1 MKTSES
7 ITNIAKALVSFDN
20 AMPKVPKDKVNPHFK
35 SKYASLSIMI
45 EKATPI
51 LAANK
56 LAIVQQIDGDCMT
69 TTLLHE
75 SGEFITATAAM
86 PCANPSNPQAMGS
99 AITYARRYAY
109 GSILSLD
116 IDDDDDANAATQTA
130 PPQKQTAPPKPI
142 VKKSLPVPKGERI
155 KIEDGD
161 ELFLKV
167 VKAVAEGKATIQQAI
182 DKYSISE
189 AVEGSL
195 KEKIQALTEIV

>member
-7 ITNIAKALVSFDN
+7 ITNISKALVAFGQS
-20 AMPKVPKDKVNPHFK
+20 MPKVPKDKVNPHFK

-56 LAIVQQIDGDCMT
+56 LVIVQQIDGDALT

-75 SGEFITATAAM
+75 SGEYITATATM
-86 PCANPSNPQAMGS
+86 PCSNPTNPQAMGS

-116 IDDDDDANAATQTA
+116 IDDDDDANAATVA
-130 PPQKQTAPPKPI
+130 PKQVPQPKPQPK
-142 VKKSLPVPKGERI
+142 VVPKAERI
-155 KIEDGD
+155 IVSEGD
-161 ELFLKV
+161 ETFLKI
-167 VKAVAEGKATIQQAI
+167 VKAVSDGKATIQQAI

-189 AVEGSL
+189 EVEASL
-195 KEKIQALTEIV
+195 KDKIQLLAQIVG

>member
-7 ITNIAKALVSFDN
+7 ITNISKALVAFGQS
-20 AMPKVPKDKVNPHFK
+20 MPKVPKDKVNPHFK

-56 LAIVQQIDGDCMT
+56 LVIVQQIDGDALT

-75 SGEFITATAAM
+75 SGEYITATATM
-86 PCANPSNPQAMGS
+86 PCSNPTNPQAMGS

-116 IDDDDDANAATQTA
+116 IDDDDDANAATVA
-130 PPQKQTAPPKPI
+130 PKQVTQPKPQPK
-142 VKKSLPVPKGERI
+142 VVPKAERI
-155 KIEDGD
+155 IVSEGD
-161 ELFLKV
+161 ETFLKI
-167 VKAVAEGKATIQQAI
+167 VKAVSEGKATIQQAI

-189 AVEGSL
+189 EVEASL
-195 KEKIQALTEIV
+195 KDKIQLLAQIVG

>member
-7 ITNIAKALVSFDN
+7 ITNIAKALVSFGN

-116 IDDDDDANAATQTA
+116 IDDDDDANAATTRSN
-130 PPQKQTAPPKPI
+130 KQNQPLQNLQQFRKA
-142 VKKSLPVPKGERI
+142 ERI
-155 KIEDGD
+155 KIE
-161 ELFLKV
+161 
-167 VKAVAEGKATIQQAI
+167 EGTTF
-182 DKYSISE
+182 ISE
-189 AVEGSL
+189 GC
-195 KEKIQALTEIV
+195 QGGC

>member
-7 ITNIAKALVSFDN
+7 ITNISKALVAFGQS
-20 AMPKVPKDKVNPHFK
+20 MPKVPKDKINPHFK

-75 SGEFITATAAM
+75 SGEYITATAAM

-130 PPQKQTAPPKPI
+130 PPQRQAKPT
-142 VKKSLPVPKGERI
+142 VAKSAPVPKGERVI
-155 KIEDGD
+155 VAKGD
-161 ELFLKV
+161 DIYNAI
-167 VKAVAEGKATIQQAI
+167 VKALSN
-182 DKYSISE
+182 DKGTLE
-189 AVEGSL
+189 QAVEKYNVSEDVQKWIKAEVEL
-195 KEKIQALTEIV
+195 SKESFQKA

>member
-7 ITNIAKALVSFDN
+7 ITNISKALVAFGQS
-20 AMPKVPKDKVNPHFK
+20 MPKVPKDKVNPHFK

-56 LAIVQQIDGDCMT
+56 LVIVQQIDGDALT

-75 SGEFITATAAM
+75 SGEYITATATM
-86 PCANPSNPQAMGS
+86 PCSNPTNPQAMGS

-116 IDDDDDANAATQTA
+116 IDDDDDANAATVVPKQV
-130 PPQKQTAPPKPI
+130 PQPKPQPK
-142 VKKSLPVPKGERI
+142 VVPKAERI
-155 KIEDGD
+155 IVSEGD
-161 ELFLKV
+161 ETFLKI
-167 VKAVAEGKATIQQAI
+167 VKAVSEGKATIQQAI

-189 AVEGSL
+189 EVEASL
-195 KEKIQALTEIV
+195 KDKIQLLAQIV

>member
-7 ITNIAKALVSFDN
+7 ITNIAKALVSFGN

-116 IDDDDDANAATQTA
+116 IDDDDDANAATEQ
-130 PPQKQTAPPKPI
+130 PKQQAKPT
-142 VKKSLPVPKGERI
+142 VAKSATVPKGERI

-189 AVEGSL
+189 AVEDSL